1 MYNFPIA
8 YLNSNDG
15 SSILAF
21 GEGERIS
28 LKTTSDLFQEL
39 ESFLTK
45 WKGHY
50 LIGAVG
56 YDVKNVIE
64 KLESNNQDNVNFPEL
79 FFWKPEYVIRQKNE
93 HLEFV
98 QGEKNS
104 ESLQFLDYFVE
115 EETDSNFHP
124 YTFDFK
130 ARTNKEDY
138 LSNVNKL
145 KNHIQQGDIYE
156 VNYCQEFFAENVE
169 INYPLDAYFKLN
181 KLTKAPF
188 STFLTFDQFSLYCGS
203 PERYIRKTGTKLI
216 SQPIKGTAKRGSSEK
231 EDEILKAELQ
241 NDLKE
246 RSENVMIVD
255 LVRNDLSK
263 IAQKDS
269 VTVDE
274 LFGIYTFKT
283 VHQLISTV
291 SCEVSKNTSFS
302 DLLKATFPMGSMTGA
317 PKIKAMQLI
326 EEFED
331 FKRGMYSGTVG
342 FIDPKGDFDFN
353 VIIRS
358 LIFNSKNNYLSCSV
372 GGAITIRSDAESEY
386 EECMTKIKGII
397 DGMNA

>member
-1 MYNFPIA
+1 MFNFPVA

-28 LKTTSDLFQEL
+28 LKTTTNLFEDLDA
-39 ESFLTK
+39 FLAK

-50 LIGAVG
+50 LVGAVS
-56 YDVKNVIE
+56 YDVKNAIE
-64 KLESNNQDNVNFPEL
+64 NLDSSNPDNVQFPEL

-104 ESLQFLDYFVE
+104 ESLEFLDYFLE
-115 EETDSNFHP
+115 EETDSNFHT
-124 YTFDFK
+124 YLFDFK
-130 ARTNKEDY
+130 ARINKTEY
-138 LSNVNKL
+138 LKKVNEI
-145 KNHIQQGDIYE
+145 KNHIQLGDIYE
-156 VNYCQEFFAENVE
+156 LNFCQEFYAENVK
-169 INYPLDAYFKLN
+169 INFPLDAYFKLN
-181 KLTKAPF
+181 KITKAPF
-188 STFLTFDQFSLYCGS
+188 SSFLTFDEYSLFCGS
-203 PERYIRKTGTKLI
+203 PERYLRKTGSKLI
-216 SQPIKGTAKRGSSEK
+216 SQPIKGTAKRGATAE
-231 EDEILKAELQ
+231 EDAALKIHLQ
-241 NDLKE
+241 NDQKE

-269 VTVDE
+269 VNVDE
-274 LFGIYTFKT
+274 LFGVYTFKT

-291 SCEVSKNTSFS
+291 SCEVIPDTSFS
-302 DLLKATFPMGSMTGA
+302 DILKATFPMGSMTGA
-317 PKIKAMQLI
+317 PKFKAMQLI
-326 EEFED
+326 EEFES

-353 VIIRS
+353 VVIRS
-358 LIFNSKNNYLSCSV
+358 LLFNSKKNYLSCSV
-372 GGAITIRSDAESEY
+372 GGAITIRSDAESEF